1 MVAAATVAAA
11 TVTVV
16 AAAMVTVVA
25 AVTRAAWHA
34 DTLAVSHVADTPV
47 VSHVADTL
55 AVAHAAALAAA
66 ALTSA
71 AAAEATAADLGMAA
85 GQIAA
90 VCARW
95 DRLANLSGLLAAIG
109 EKLPE
114 AERLKIARCIRHI
127 RKEQDEDQIL
137 RQLLGG
143 LRLTGGWI
151 VGKS

>member
-1 MVAAATVAAA
+1 LLQKIHEHYQSDPK
-11 TVTVV
+11 
-16 AAAMVTVVA
+16 
-25 AVTRAAWHA
+25 RIRP
-34 DTLAVSHVADTPV
+34 PV
-47 VSHVADTL
+47 VYVLTHVDMVPEHL
-55 AVAHAAALAAA
+55 AGE
-66 ALTSA
+66 
-71 AAAEATAADLGMAA
+71 AAEATAADLGMAA